1 MYVQVTF
8 LAFLV
13 LPINKSHC
21 GKISVPFEQGGRI
34 DFTYLITKK
43 YVGDEVVLE
52 VLRNSKKQEFTI
64 KLATHKQFKPG
75 NILGRPISYY
85 IVAGLVFTTLSYRYL
100 EALVSI
106 SSIFFVM
113 I

>member
-1 MYVQVTF
+1 M
-8 LAFLV
+8 
-13 LPINKSHC
+13 
-21 GKISVPFEQGGRI
+21 

-85 IVAGLVFTTLSYRYL
+85 IVAGLVFTTLSYTYL
-100 EALVSI
+100 ESLVRI
-106 SSIFFVM
+106 SSMFVT
-113 I
+113 IQKILYYLTLT